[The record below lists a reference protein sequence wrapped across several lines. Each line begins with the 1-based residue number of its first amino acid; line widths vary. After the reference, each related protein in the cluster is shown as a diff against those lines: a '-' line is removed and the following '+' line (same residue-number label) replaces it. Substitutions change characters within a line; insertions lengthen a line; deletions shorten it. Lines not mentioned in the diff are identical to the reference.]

1 MGWKDKVAKS
11 VWGAIKSKKTKDL
24 SKLDVIKKELKII
37 TIKEK
42 NVAKMTKDV
51 QENPNLFK
59 EGTAF
64 KKGHGKF
71 GFNKPSSKPKKTIQK
86 TKHYYPPKDF

>member
-11 VWGAIKSKKTKDL
+11 VWGVIKPKTTKDL
-24 SKLDVIKKELKII
+24 SKLDLARKKLKIM

-42 NVAKMTKDV
+42 NVTKMTKDV
-51 QENPNLFK
+51 QASPHLFK

-71 GFNKPSSKPKKTIQK
+71 GFNKPSGKK
-86 TKHYYPPKDF
+86 